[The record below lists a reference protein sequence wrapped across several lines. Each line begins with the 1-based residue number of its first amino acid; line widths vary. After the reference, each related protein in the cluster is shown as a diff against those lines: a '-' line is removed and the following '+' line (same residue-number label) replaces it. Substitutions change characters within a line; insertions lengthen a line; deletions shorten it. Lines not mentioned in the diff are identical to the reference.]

1 MIEAT
6 SWIWFAGGLLAGFT
20 HATMLWQH
28 VHRPSAWS
36 PLFGLLRLGVV
47 ATLLIVAAIS
57 GAILACAAG
66 WAVGFATLGTWFMTS
81 RTGRTMDSS
90 TTPPGEQ
97 RN

>member
-1 MIEAT
+1 MIEAAT
-6 SWIWFAGGLLAGFT
+6 WIWFAGGLLAGLI
-20 HATMLWQH
+20 HATMLWRN

-36 PLFGLLRLGVV
+36 PLLGLMRLGIV
-47 ATLLIVAAIS
+47 ATMLVVAAIS

-81 RTGRTMDSS
+81 RTGRTIDSS
-90 TTPPGEQ
+90 KTPRIEQ